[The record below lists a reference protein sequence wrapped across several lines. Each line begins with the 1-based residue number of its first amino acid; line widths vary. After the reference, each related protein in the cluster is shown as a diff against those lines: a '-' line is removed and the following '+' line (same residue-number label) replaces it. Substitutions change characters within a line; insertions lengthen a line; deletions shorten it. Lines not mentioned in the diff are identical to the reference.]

1 MDRRQQDLWHLQ
13 AFGGASRDEIS
24 KLCAPENRD
33 IYVPTPVHAMGTS
46 SAKQVLSAVGTNFD
60 QLRSR
65 MEKRGKPVLDVG
77 ASLSTLSAEGIPNGV
92 HIIATDLYFEKNA
105 ERILPQIESRL
116 HSKRNIFTN
125 GEYSISIDEDVN
137 SDTRME
143 ITSGNWDSTVAVIMH
158 LVQQNFSE
166 CAAHEIT
173 LPRDSNTSEKI
184 QASDRHFST
193 VIAHHSVPQYC
204 IEDDFTALVLP
215 ELLRVTDDTLLIY
228 PLQYGDTALTFNSPE
243 VSAIVDIAGQSGF
256 QVDLEIAPTEH
267 FPTSLRARFTRK
279 NSSHDI

>member
-1 MDRRQQDLWHLQ
+1 MDRRQQALWHLQ
-13 AFGGASRDEIS
+13 VFEGASQDVINE
-24 KLCAPENRD
+24 LCTPENRD
-33 IYVPTPVHAMGTS
+33 IYVPTPVHAMGVS
-46 SAKQVLSAVGTNFD
+46 SAEQVLSALDTNFD

-77 ASLSTLSAEGIPNGV
+77 ANLSTLSAEGILNGV
-92 HIIATDLYFEKNA
+92 HIMATDLHFEKNA
-105 ERILPQIESRL
+105 KRILPQIESRL
-116 HSKRNIFTN
+116 RSKRNIFTN

-137 SDTRME
+137 SDNRME
-143 ITSGNWDSTVAVIMH
+143 ITPDNWDTTVAVIMD

-173 LPRDSNTSEKI
+173 LPRDNNTSEKSR
-184 QASDRHFST
+184 ASDRHFST

-204 IEDDFTALVLP
+204 VKEDFTTCVLP

-228 PLQYGDTALTFNSPE
+228 PLQYGDKALTFNSPE
-243 VSAIVDIAGQSGF
+243 VSTIVDIARQSGF
-256 QVDLEIAPTEH
+256 QVDLEIAPIEH

-279 NSSHDI
+279 KLKP

>member
-1 MDRRQQDLWHLQ
+1 MDQRQQALWRLQ
-13 AFGGASRDEIS
+13 AFGDASQDEIS
-24 KLCAPENRD
+24 KLCTPENRD
-33 IYVPTPVHAMGTS
+33 IYVPKPVHAMGVS
-46 SAKQVLSAVGTNFD
+46 SAEQVLSALDTNFD

-77 ASLSTLSAEGIPNGV
+77 ANLSTLSAEGILNGV
-92 HIIATDLYFEKNA
+92 HMMATDLHFEDNA
-105 ERILPQIESRL
+105 KRILPQIEGRL

-137 SDTRME
+137 SGNRME
-143 ITSGNWDSTVAVIMH
+143 ITSDNWDSTVAVVMQ

-166 CAAHEIT
+166 CTAHEIT
-173 LPRDSNTSEKI
+173 LPRVNNTDQKI
-184 QASDRHFST
+184 RASDRHFST
-193 VIAHHSVPQYC
+193 VVAHHSVPQYC

-228 PLQYGDTALTFNSPE
+228 PLQYGDTALTFNSIE
-243 VSAIVDIAGQSGF
+243 VSTIVDIARQSGF

-267 FPTSLRARFTRK
+267 FPTSLRARFTREH
-279 NSSHDI
+279 SSHDI